1 MLNAQENFER
11 FKKELYYSY
20 EQVPFYKKHLDGAGT
35 KPDNINAVHDVIKL
49 PHTEKKHYRK
59 NFPVGVLAKGYKP
72 NDPRLTRSQSSGT
85 TGDRL
90 VTVEAGILL
99 LNRALKCTKV
109 NPEIKKTLSNFSRK
123 TCRYAAPNCSDVEC
137 ANPNSTMEDRLLH
150 DGTLVLPVY
159 HDLLTTSEE
168 LIERAIH
175 EVCEY
180 QPDLYYIDPTH
191 FAFLTREAKKRGIKL
206 PAAPVVATY
215 TGSTL
220 CSRRQMQEGLSG
232 DLAIAELFASSEM
245 GWLGLE
251 CPEGRLHLNTDSFF
265 LEVIRDNRNAKKGE
279 IGELYVTSLDHGALP
294 HIRYR
299 TGDAIR
305 IVDEACSCGSH
316 LPVATMEGRLVN
328 FIKRHGRYI
337 ASPYQIDQLIGA
349 PAWLDQYQC
358 HQIDEDTLTLKLI
371 TNDFYQANDEQSM
384 VEKIQALVG
393 ADCKVSVEKLN
404 YIATERSG
412 KFQSTKSDVE
422 AQVTFGESN
431 AIVV

>member
-1 MLNAQENFER
+1 MLNTQQNFER

-20 EQVPFYKKHLDGAGT
+20 EKVPFYKRHLDTTGT
-35 KPDNINAVHDVIKL
+35 KLSNINAVHDVIKL

-90 VTVEAGILL
+90 VTVEAGMLL
-99 LNRALKCTKV
+99 LNRALKCTRV
-109 NPEIKKTLSNFSRK
+109 NPEINKTLSNFSRK

-168 LIERAIH
+168 LVERALQ
-175 EVCEY
+175 EVCDY

-220 CSRRQMQEGLSG
+220 CSRRQMKEGLSG
-232 DLAIAELFASSEM
+232 NPAIAELFASSEM

-251 CPEGRLHLNTDSFF
+251 CPNGQLHLNTDSFF
-265 LEVIRDNRNAKKGE
+265 LEVIRDDRSAEIGE
-279 IGELYVTSLDHGALP
+279 TGELYVSSLDHGALP
-294 HIRYR
+294 HIRYK

-305 IVDEACSCGSH
+305 VADKACSCGSH
-316 LPVATMEGRLVN
+316 LPVVTMEGRLVN
-328 FIKRHGRYI
+328 FIKRCGHYF

-349 PAWLDQYQC
+349 PVWLDQYQC
-358 HQIDEDTLTLKLI
+358 HQVDEDNLVLKVMV
-371 TNDFYQANDEQSM
+371 NDQYTDQ
-384 VEKIQALVG
+384 VETTIVENIQDFLGSACQVKI
-393 ADCKVSVEKLN
+393 EKLT

-412 KFQSTKSDVE
+412 KFQATKSDV
-422 AQVTFGESN
+422 ATPTVFGERYAAVS
-431 AIVV
+431 